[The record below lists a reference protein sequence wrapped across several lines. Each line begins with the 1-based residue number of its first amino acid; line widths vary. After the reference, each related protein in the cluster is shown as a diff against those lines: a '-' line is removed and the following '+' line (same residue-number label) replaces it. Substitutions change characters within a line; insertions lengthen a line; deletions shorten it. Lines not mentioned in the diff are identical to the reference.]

1 MQPLSITF
9 LNNAYHGIMD
19 TGRPSKRPRP
29 AFGERLHVARE
40 AVGLSQAQV
49 AEKLRISQAGYSS
62 WERDPVALHPEQIV
76 TVAQILR
83 VSVDEL
89 LGVDQPKIKSGGP
102 VGKLR
107 RVFEEACRLP
117 RHQQG
122 KVAEFVEGFLTLHRN
137 NGHKQAA

>member
-1 MQPLSITF
+1 MQ
-9 LNNAYHGIMD
+9 

-29 AFGERLHVARE
+29 AFGQRLNLARE
-40 AVGLSQAQV
+40 TIGLSQAQV
-49 AEKLRISQAGYSS
+49 AEKLGISQAGYSS

-76 TVAQILR
+76 SVANILKI
-83 VSVDEL
+83 SVEDL
-89 LGVDQPKIKSGGP
+89 LGLTQPKIKSGGP

-107 RVFEEACRLP
+107 RVFEEACQLP

-122 KVAEFVEGFLTLHRN
+122 KVAEFVEGFLSLHR